1 METKLKGVEHEISQL
16 KREIEELCA
25 GFMTQK
31 KYMEEL
37 QTRFIVQKN
46 ELEARFA
53 AQNKELEEEYQKQVD
68 EMYFF
73 GYYCCMKK
81 NDIMHDIPSF
91 PSNDDDEILGGSS

>member
-53 AQNKELEEEYQKQVD
+53 A
-68 EMYFF
+68 
-73 GYYCCMKK
+73 
-81 NDIMHDIPSF
+81 
-91 PSNDDDEILGGSS
+91 